1 MPSLLITD
9 DHPLYIDGLENALKQ
24 YFSDLVIFTAHNI
37 EDSETCLLKH
47 PDMDFLLLG
56 RTLNDADALPYI
68 STFLQLATALR
79 IAVIST
85 WESQSSIQE
94 ALRAGAIGFIP
105 KRFDAPAIAHAIK
118 RLLNEGKY
126 IPHRDYGAT
135 ISQRFPNNDTL
146 TTQQYKVLPLIA
158 QGYTNKDIARE
169 LGVSEGTIKQY
180 IHTLF
185 KKLAVKNRTHAVQ
198 VARMRGIIC

>member
-9 DHPLYIDGLENALKQ
+9 DHPLYINGLESALKE
-24 YFSDLVIFTAHNI
+24 YFSGLVIFTAHNI
-37 EDSETCLLKH
+37 EDSKACLLKH

-56 RTLNDADALPYI
+56 RTLQDTDTLPYI
-68 STFLQLATALR
+68 PSFLQLASALR

-94 ALRAGAIGFIP
+94 AIHAGAIGFIP

-118 RLLNEGKY
+118 RLFNEGKY
-126 IPHRDYGAT
+126 IPHRDHRTA
-135 ISQRFPNNDTL
+135 ISNCFSSNDPL
-146 TTQQYKVLPLIA
+146 TTQQYRVLPLIA
-158 QGYTNKDIARE
+158 QGYSNKDIAQE

-180 IHTLF
+180 IHALF

-198 VARMRGIIC
+198 VARMRGIIY